1 MRRLA
6 PFFQALRVGLTK
18 LNPPPD
24 DDGDGDDDDATG
36 TGDRRVRESERGAA
50 ATAEA
55 EAAAAE
61 DAPPRRLCVRV
72 DVARVA
78 AELLDAASRP
88 TNRVRAARLTNVT
101 RLLGG
106 PIDNEVVVSA

>member
-24 DDGDGDDDDATG
+24 DDGDDDDATG